1 MRGGN
6 GILAE
11 TDRPYWD
18 SRKIAQKFIKL
29 CPFEVVNLR
38 GQLARVPCGIEGGAL
53 MARAAAGP
61 HFSERAHAGA
71 CRWPLVLVMAALFA
85 LLAPVGRAGA
95 DAAFKSWLA
104 DFWPEAEAF
113 GISRETFD
121 VAFRDLKPD
130 LTLPDLVLPGRE
142 QKPPRGQAEFTRP
155 PQAYINRTQ
164 LARLA
169 TAGRALRAEHAET
182 LNKIERELGVEPQ
195 AVLAIWGRET
205 AFGAHTLPHSAVRAL
220 ATQAYLGRRKE
231 MFRKELLHALRL
243 IEQGAITSEAMRSS
257 WAGAIGLPQLMPSE
271 FDLWAYDLDGDGRKD
286 IWSSI
291 PDALAT
297 IARQLQ
303 GKGWVKGQ
311 TWGYEVRLSSAVDCA
326 MEGPANARLLSEWIG
341 LGVTRTFDRQFPTDQ
356 LSSEAYLMAPGG
368 AYGPAFLVLEN
379 YRVIRRYNMSDLYA
393 VFVGNLADRIAGG
406 GDFETPWQNIAQLPA
421 RDVEEI
427 QRGLQSLGYGIDKI
441 DGKVGSN
448 TRWQIGTYQ
457 RDKGLKVDCWPTSGL
472 LKQLRSAATR

>member
-1 MRGGN
+1 
-6 GILAE
+6 
-11 TDRPYWD
+11 
-18 SRKIAQKFIKL
+18 
-29 CPFEVVNLR
+29 
-38 GQLARVPCGIEGGAL
+38 
-53 MARAAAGP
+53 MASAAGRRRVVKQRP
-61 HFSERAHAGA
+61 AHASWLRRLA
-71 CRWPLVLVMAALFA
+71 FAATLLPVLVFTASHAEADEAFNSWVAAL
-85 LLAPVGRAGA
+85 
-95 DAAFKSWLA
+95 
-104 DFWPEAEAF
+104 WPEAQAF
-113 GISRETFD
+113 GISRGTFD
-121 VAFRDLKPD
+121 STFRGLEPD
-130 LTLPDLVLPGRE
+130 LRLPDLVLPGRE
-142 QKPPRGQAEFTRP
+142 KKPPRGQAEFTRP
-155 PQAYINRTQ
+155 PQAYINAAQ

-169 TAGRALRAEHAET
+169 AAGRALRAEHADA
-182 LNKIERELGVEPQ
+182 LARIEREIGVEAH

-205 AFGAHTLPHSAVRAL
+205 AFGAHTLPHSAIRAL

-243 IEQGAITSEAMRSS
+243 IDQNIVSPHAMRSS

-286 IWSSI
+286 IWNSI

-311 TWGYEVRLSSAVDCA
+311 TWGYEVRLSPKVDCA
-326 MEGPANARLLSEWIG
+326 LEGPANARPLSEWIA
-341 LGVTRTFDRQFPTDQ
+341 LGVTRAFDRQFPAG
-356 LSSEAYLMAPGG
+356 LNAAEAYLMMPGG

-406 GDFETPWQNIAQLPA
+406 GDFETPWQNITQLSA
-421 RDVEEI
+421 ADVEEI
-427 QRGLQSLGYGIDKI
+427 QRRLKALGYDIDKI

-457 RDKGLKVDCWPTSGL
+457 RNQRIKVDCWPTAAL
-472 LKQLRSAATR
+472 LKQLRSAAAR